1 MDVELKG
8 DTTRIINVYRPPGGS
23 MKIFWDQMR
32 LLPMEIN
39 KKTIICGDF
48 NMDPSNNMVSNVLR
62 ELGFSQI
69 VRGHSHIKGR
79 TLDHFYIRPFKSI
92 THHFMHP
99 LYFSDHNAV
108 CVSLKKED
116 D

>member
-1 MDVELKG
+1 M
-8 DTTRIINVYRPPGGS
+8 
-23 MKIFWDQMR
+23 
-32 LLPMEIN
+32 
-39 KKTIICGDF
+39 ICGDF
-48 NMDPSNNMVSNVLR
+48 NMDPSSNMVSNVLR

-69 VRGHSHIKGR
+69 VRGHTHIKGR